1 MTNLVVIFLTGLT
14 TGGLSCLAVQGGLLA
29 SSVAHQAEQSIQKQ
43 LKTKAATRHV
53 TKKGKNQPLPKS
65 AVTGVNTEISPSLI
79 SPILLF
85 LGAKLIA
92 YTLLGFLLGWV
103 GSMLQL
109 TPFMRAVLQLVIG
122 VFMLGT
128 ALRMLNV
135 HPIFRYFALEPPTF
149 VTRYIRRTAKGGA
162 HAITPLF
169 LGALTVLI
177 PCGIT
182 QAMMALAIGAGH
194 PLEGAAIM
202 FAFTLGASP
211 VFFGLAYLATQ
222 LGQKLEARFVQ
233 IIGLVVF
240 VLGLVSIDG
249 GLALLGAPFTI
260 SRATNAMTSAPASTL
275 PSSTTFATVT
285 PPTQAQPEAT
295 IPSTPQPLIHPTVA
309 PAQAQPT
316 PLFNPVVVGPQS
328 FPDDQPAVDAAE
340 PAGPA
345 NVLNVNVLD
354 YGYNPPISR
363 AQAEQSVQL
372 NLTTNNTYGCTRA
385 FVIPALNLFQV
396 LPTTGVTT
404 LEIPPQPAGS
414 VLYYTCSMGM
424 FSGQIEFIN

>member
-1 MTNLVVIFLTGLT
+1 MTNLIVVFLTGLT

-29 SSVAHQAEQSIQKQ
+29 SSVAHQAEQNIQKQ
-43 LKTKAATRHV
+43 FKTKMTARPVAKRGKNPPRLKPGSTGV
-53 TKKGKNQPLPKS
+53 TK
-65 AVTGVNTEISPSLI
+65 GVSPSLV

-85 LGAKLIA
+85 LGAKLIG

-109 TPFMRAVLQLVIG
+109 TPFMRAILQLAIG

-135 HPIFRYFALEPPTF
+135 HPIFRYFALEPPAF

-177 PCGIT
+177 PCGVT
-182 QAMMALAIGAGH
+182 QAMMALAIGVGN

-233 IIGLVVF
+233 IVALIVF

-260 SRATNAMTSAPASTL
+260 SRAANARTL
-275 PSSTTFATVT
+275 V
-285 PPTQAQPEAT
+285 
-295 IPSTPQPLIHPTVA
+295 PSTPPPPSTIQPAPQPFIHPTVA
-309 PAQAQPT
+309 PVQAQAT
-316 PLFNPVVVGPQS
+316 PFFNPAVVGPQS
-328 FPDDQPAVDAAE
+328 FPDQPAEGDSQA
-340 PAGPA
+340 AGPA
-345 NVLNVNVLD
+345 NVVNINVLD
-354 YGYNPPISR
+354 YGYNPPNSR
-363 AQAEQSVQL
+363 APAGQPVQL
-372 NLTTNNTYGCTRA
+372 NLTTNHTYSCTRA
-385 FVIPALNLFQV
+385 FVIPALNMFQV
-396 LPTTGVTT
+396 LPDTGVTT
-404 LEIPPQPAGS
+404 LELPPQPDGS

-424 FSGQIEFIN
+424 FGGQIEFSN